1 MKSDGTADQTRRS
14 FFLQSKAD
22 QRKHPRRKPLASQR
36 DLTLVWISPQGPRT
50 DSSVRVV
57 DISMGGLQV
66 ELHTALDTGQTVTV
80 KGEIDNA
87 LGRQPLDQRCKV
99 MRCTPLGGNRHLI
112 GLAYQ
117 GPAGEPPKNGSAAGS
132 TAAAASPAG
141 DLDYYEILQVNP
153 KADNETIHRV
163 YHFLALRYHPDNQE
177 TGNPEL
183 FHQIAQAHEILSDA
197 SRRAAHDVEL
207 AGRDSNRFRIFE
219 SWQSSR
225 GMEAERRKRQGILG
239 LLYAK
244 RTADVQHSSM
254 SLQELEKLL
263 ECPREH
269 LEFSLWFLREKKL
282 VTRADNSRFEIT
294 CHGVEAVEA
303 EEVPVLQAIPQL
315 PAASIRG

>member
-1 MKSDGTADQTRRS
+1 
-14 FFLQSKAD
+14 LQSKAD

-36 DLTLVWISPQGPRT
+36 DLAMVWVSPLGPQT
-50 DSSVRVV
+50 DTAVRVV

-66 ELHTALDTGQTVTV
+66 ELHAPLAAGQTVSI

-87 LGRQPLDQRCKV
+87 LGRQPLDRRCNV
-99 MRCTPLGGNRHLI
+99 TRCTPLGDNRYLI

-117 GPAGEPPKNGSAAGS
+117 GPAPEAPRNGSARSTAGS
-132 TAAAASPAG
+132 
-141 DLDYYEILQVNP
+141 DLDCYEILQVNP
-153 KADNETIHRV
+153 KADSETIHRV

-177 TGNPEL
+177 TGNAEL
-183 FHQIAQAHEILSDA
+183 FHQIAQAHEVLSDA

-207 AGRDSNRFRIFE
+207 AGRESNRFRIFE
-219 SWQSSR
+219 SWQNSR
-225 GMEAERRKRQGILG
+225 GMEAEKRKRQGILG

-282 VTRADNSRFEIT
+282 ITRADNSRFEIT
-294 CHGVEAVEA
+294 CVGVEAVEA
-303 EEVPVLQAIPQL
+303 EEVPVLQAVPQL